1 MSEEKKELEKWTL
14 QYSDGSHEIFAAG
27 PKIVPGG
34 QEIFVVRE
42 SEYKKL
48 AGENKALKYELQKLS
63 DLVDQKNMQIDQFSD
78 EKQVVPLGVFEEVK
92 TRLEICRK
100 KLKKLGSYGGE

>member
-1 MSEEKKELEKWTL
+1 MSEEKKEIKKYHFTKTALTIAQSET
-14 QYSDGSHEIFAAG
+14 
-27 PKIVPGG
+27 VPPDM
-34 QEIFVVRE
+34 ITVVEE

-100 KLKKLGSYGGE
+100 KLKKLGSYAGE

>member
-1 MSEEKKELEKWTL
+1 MSEEKKEITKYYLYDNNGESEVSFLKREGSTTL
-14 QYSDGSHEIFAAG
+14 VE
-27 PKIVPGG
+27 
-34 QEIFVVRE
+34 E

-100 KLKKLGSYGGE
+100 KLKKLGSYAGE